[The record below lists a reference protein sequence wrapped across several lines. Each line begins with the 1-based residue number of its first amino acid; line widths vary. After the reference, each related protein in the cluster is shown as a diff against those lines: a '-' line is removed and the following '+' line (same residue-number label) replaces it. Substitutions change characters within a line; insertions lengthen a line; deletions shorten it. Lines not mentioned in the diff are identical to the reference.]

1 MAGWAATLLLAVAV
15 SLPPRPAAAYMS
27 ERHSA
32 SNVILGISTACSVES
47 LNVTVRMRH
56 PFRGILYS
64 RGFPLECSTAREQH
78 HKLFDF
84 LQQRERDRQGDRHG
98 DQQGGRGGNQVPP
111 GLQPAKEVTLSLP
124 ASECGIRV
132 VPSKDGEGL
141 WLQASVVVQL
151 DRHLQQ
157 AADQTRTVSC
167 HLPVRDSSILLQP
180 PQSHRT
186 ARQRGED
193 IPSVDFAEASSS
205 SSATPPAGLHQQQQ
219 HWQRARALMEIL
231 TTAGR
236 GRDPGVLT
244 VGEEAA
250 LIVTSHLPAGVGS
263 RVTDCFA
270 HDGAGEG
277 MERLSDGRGCP
288 TDRLILPQLREV
300 RAAPGTASGTAPG
313 NAQDQRKRRKR
324 APSGGSGLH
333 THVTAARF
341 AAFKFPD
348 RSRLHLRCQLQLC
361 RGACPQ
367 VSSWGCSP
375 PRFSS
380 ALAVLVR
387 LVLKVIDLFVCFD
400 AFQDS
405 CEQTMNAT
413 RQERRARKGERGEV
427 LGRLQVFN
435 SVEVLAPGIE
445 GDDRLRLD
453 ELTAASGGA
462 GGAGASSSSERTFC
476 MSPPKMALA
485 LAALGSVLLCAV
497 AAALYSLLHRRDGGG
512 VLGGLGHGD
521 GLVGLGQAAP
531 LRALLRRHFLRL
543 RECSDSHGSTASLGE
558 RNVLV
563 RVQDSPFGHRQASA
577 TAGSGGSPGLG
588 PGPAPGPG
596 HVPAWQDKLFH

>member
-1 MAGWAATLLLAVAV
+1 M
-15 SLPPRPAAAYMS
+15 
-27 ERHSA
+27 
-32 SNVILGISTACSVES
+32 
-47 LNVTVRMRH
+47 NVTVRMRH

-64 RGFPLECSTAREQH
+64 RGFPLECSTARDQH

-84 LQQRERDRQGDRHG
+84 LQQRERDREA
-98 DQQGGRGGNQVPP
+98 GRPDNENQVP
-111 GLQPAKEVTLSLP
+111 LQPAKEVTLSLP

-141 WLQASVVVQL
+141 WLQTSVVVQL

-167 HLPVRDSSILLQP
+167 HLPARESSILLQP
-180 PQSHRT
+180 LQSHRT
-186 ARQRGED
+186 GRQRGED

-205 SSATPPAGLHQQQQ
+205 SSSSSASSPAAWQQQQ
-219 HWQRARALMEIL
+219 QHHWQRARALMEIL

-300 RAAPGTASGTAPG
+300 RAGPL
-313 NAQDQRKRRKR
+313 QDQRKRRKR
-324 APSGGSGLH
+324 APNSSLH
-333 THVTAARF
+333 THVTAAKF

-361 RGACPQ
+361 RGAC
-367 VSSWGCSP
+367 
-375 PRFSS
+375 
-380 ALAVLVR
+380 A
-387 LVLKVIDLFVCFD
+387 
-400 AFQDS
+400 QDS
-405 CEQTMNAT
+405 CDQANAT
-413 RQERRARKGERGEV
+413 RQERRARKGERGEI

-453 ELTAASGGA
+453 ELTAASGGGGG
-462 GGAGASSSSERTFC
+462 GGAVGEKTFC
-476 MSPPKMALA
+476 LSPPKMALA
-485 LAALGSVLLCAV
+485 LAALGSLLLCAV
-497 AAALYSLLHRRDGGG
+497 AAALWSLLHRRHRESP
-512 VLGGLGHGD
+512 LGS
-521 GLVGLGQAAP
+521 AP

-543 RECSDSHGSTASLGE
+543 RDHGSHGSSASLGE

-563 RVQDSPFGHRQASA
+563 RVQDSPFGHPAAPSP
-577 TAGSGGSPGLG
+577 GGSPGG
-588 PGPAPGPG
+588 PGDGRGAL
-596 HVPAWQDKLFH
+596 WQDKLFH

>member
-1 MAGWAATLLLAVAV
+1 MLGCQARKTDTNVTTITSGVFRMAGWAAALLLAVAV
-15 SLPPRPAAAYMS
+15 LLPPSPATAYMS
-27 ERHSA
+27 DRHSA
-32 SNVILGISTACSVES
+32 SNAILGISTACSS
-47 LNVTVRMRH
+47 GSMNVTVRMRH

-64 RGFPLECSTAREQH
+64 RGFPLECSTARDQH

-84 LQQRERDRQGDRHG
+84 LQQRERDREAGRH
-98 DQQGGRGGNQVPP
+98 DNENQVP
-111 GLQPAKEVTLSLP
+111 LQPAKEVTLSLP

-141 WLQASVVVQL
+141 WLQTSVVVQL

-167 HLPVRDSSILLQP
+167 HLPARESSILLQP
-180 PQSHRT
+180 LQSHRT
-186 ARQRGED
+186 GRQRGED

-205 SSATPPAGLHQQQQ
+205 SSSPASSPAAWQQQQ
-219 HWQRARALMEIL
+219 QHHWQRARALMEIL

-250 LIVTSHLPAGVGS
+250 LIVTSHLPGKRSQTAPLRFPEAPVPPSAGVGS

-288 TDRLILPQLREV
+288 TDRLILPQLREFDDADR
-300 RAAPGTASGTAPG
+300 RAERCLNDGDDGDDDVAFRAS
-313 NAQDQRKRRKR
+313 
-324 APSGGSGLH
+324 
-333 THVTAARF
+333 VTAAKF

-361 RGACPQ
+361 RGACAQ
-367 VSSWGCSP
+367 
-375 PRFSS
+375 
-380 ALAVLVR
+380 
-387 LVLKVIDLFVCFD
+387 
-400 AFQDS
+400 
-405 CEQTMNAT
+405 
-413 RQERRARKGERGEV
+413 GERGEI

-453 ELTAASGGA
+453 ELTAASGGGGG
-462 GGAGASSSSERTFC
+462 GGAVGEKTFC
-476 MSPPKMALA
+476 LSPPKMALA
-485 LAALGSVLLCAV
+485 LAALGSLLLCAV
-497 AAALYSLLHRRDGGG
+497 AAALWSLLHRRHRESP
-512 VLGGLGHGD
+512 LGS
-521 GLVGLGQAAP
+521 AP

-543 RECSDSHGSTASLGE
+543 RDHGSHGSSASLGE

-563 RVQDSPFGHRQASA
+563 RVQDSPFGHPAAPSP
-577 TAGSGGSPGLG
+577 GGSPGG
-588 PGPAPGPG
+588 PGDGRGAL
-596 HVPAWQDKLFH
+596 WQDKLFH